1 MPSEIEGITRASV
14 EETYAQI
21 EKDLKEAIT
30 DLPRKGEYT
39 SEDLGRATQGAA
51 QGLLAKVYLYQEKYE
66 QAESE
71 LDSLINVHKG
81 EYKLLANFG
90 DVWSIDYNNSDESL
104 FEIQTNSDIAYNLG
118 IRMPVVCGS
127 RDDSG
132 WAWGIP
138 TSNLEKAF
146 KDAGD
151 TERLKWTIIKDGDI
165 VPGDEGRGA
174 YTISAAS
181 HKSGRVTRKLY
192 IPLAQRP
199 EPYDA
204 SHIPLNYRI
213 LRYTD
218 ILLMYA
224 EVENVL
230 NKDDNARKA
239 LNEVR
244 TRAKLPEVG
253 ADVSGVALRD
263 AIRLERRLELALE
276 NNRLFD
282 LRRWKGDDGQP
293 LICSIMGRNGSFVK
307 YNLEESTDQ
316 YEISNQKESSD
327 KGITF
332 TAPRDLLFPI
342 PVSEITMSNG
352 TIKQNPGY

>member
-1 MPSEIEGITRASV
+1 
-14 EETYAQI
+14 
-21 EKDLKEAIT
+21 
-30 DLPRKGEYT
+30 
-39 SEDLGRATQGAA
+39 
-51 QGLLAKVYLYQEKYE
+51 
-66 QAESE
+66 
-71 LDSLINVHKG
+71 
-81 EYKLLANFG
+81 
-90 DVWSIDYNNSDESL
+90 
-104 FEIQTNSDIAYNLG
+104 
-118 IRMPVVCGS
+118 
-127 RDDSG
+127 
-132 WAWGIP
+132 
-138 TSNLEKAF
+138 
-146 KDAGD
+146 
-151 TERLKWTIIKDGDI
+151 
-165 VPGDEGRGA
+165 
-174 YTISAAS
+174 
-181 HKSGRVTRKLY
+181 
-192 IPLAQRP
+192 
-199 EPYDA
+199 
-204 SHIPLNYRI
+204 
-213 LRYTD
+213 
-218 ILLMYA
+218 MYA